1 MCGQIKPERIVDIL
15 DRKDCFLDQKSKI
28 SKKSKNQNFPK
39 GLVHGFGLQIELFN
53 MCNFWTSEARKDRFL
68 VFWIEK
74 NAFQTRKV
82 KFQKSPKMSK
92 FSRGNKPWFLSI
104 NRTYFVC
111 VYFGQIKPHLNFHKK
126 ISSQRNKDLRCP
138 R

>member
-15 DRKDCFLDQKSKI
+15 DRKEYFLDQKSKI

-68 VFWIEK
+68 VILDREECFLD
-74 NAFQTRKV
+74 
-82 KFQKSPKMSK
+82 QKSEVSK
-92 FSRGNKPWFLSI
+92 KSKNVEIFWRE
-104 NRTYFVC
+104 
-111 VYFGQIKPHLNFHKK
+111 
-126 ISSQRNKDLRCP
+126 
-138 R
+138 